1 MRIDRILAMFLII
14 ACLAAAISTW
24 WTSDRVPA
32 AAELPSIGKPGKAE
46 IALID
51 IYGVI
56 ADGEPDNGLFGGHG
70 ATAQRLIKA
79 IREAEKDEVKA
90 ILLRINSPGGTAAA
104 SQMVYDEL
112 MRIRKAGKIKIV
124 TSMGDVTASGG
135 YYIAAASDHITANAA
150 TTTGS
155 IGVIL
160 HAQNVQKLFEKL
172 GIADATIKSGA
183 NKDILSP
190 FRPMRPDE
198 RALLQ
203 SLVNDTYQQFLEAV
217 VAGRKMPM
225 PKLKPLADGRIF
237 TGRQALGVGLVDSLG
252 NFQIALAKAASLTKI
267 KGEPSVR
274 NYTSGG
280 FFDDF
285 LPRLEGKLPS
295 WLGLSKTASWNKI
308 PLALME

>member
-1 MRIDRILAMFLII
+1 MRTDRFLAMFLII
-14 ACLAAAISTW
+14 ASLAAAISTW

-32 AAELPSIGKPGKAE
+32 ATESLAIGKTGPAE

-51 IYGVI
+51 IYGMI
-56 ADGEPDNGLFGGHG
+56 ADSEPEDGFFGGRG

-79 IREAEKDEVKA
+79 IREAEQDGVKA

-104 SQMVYDEL
+104 SQMIYDEL

-135 YYIAAASDHITANAA
+135 YYIAAASDHIIANAA

-160 HAQNVQKLFEKL
+160 HAQNVQKLFDKL

-190 FRPMRPDE
+190 FRPMRADE

-203 SLVNDTYQQFLEAV
+203 ALVNDTYQQFLDAV
-217 VAGRKMPM
+217 TQGRKMPLT
-225 PKLKPLADGRIF
+225 KLKPLADGRIF
-237 TGRQALGVGLVDSLG
+237 TGRQALRVGLVDSLG
-252 NFQIALAKAASLTKI
+252 NYQAALAKAAALAKI
-267 KGEPSVR
+267 KGEPSVS
-274 NYTSGG
+274 NYTEGG
-280 FFDDF
+280 FFDGF
-285 LPRLEGKLPS
+285 LPKLESKLPS
-295 WLGLSKTASWNKI
+295 WLGSSKTASWNKI